1 MWKGFLEMG
10 LYLDMRVNMDSRDLK
25 QLIHL
30 SIYLE
35 SIYLSKKKT
44 RCKVKLCIINFHK
57 YCFIEQHFQNQSL
70 TFSGITKLI

>member
-35 SIYLSKKKT
+35 SIYLSKKKQD
-44 RCKVKLCIINFHK
+44 VKWNYVLLTSINIVLLNNIFRIK
-57 YCFIEQHFQNQSL
+57 ALHFRESQN
-70 TFSGITKLI
+70 

>member
-25 QLIHL
+25 QLINL

-35 SIYLSKKKT
+35 SIYLSKKKQD
-44 RCKVKLCIINFHK
+44 VK
-57 YCFIEQHFQNQSL
+57 
-70 TFSGITKLI
+70 

>member
-1 MWKGFLEMG
+1 MG

-35 SIYLSKKKT
+35 SIYLSKKKQD
-44 RCKVKLCIINFHK
+44 VK
-57 YCFIEQHFQNQSL
+57 
-70 TFSGITKLI
+70 